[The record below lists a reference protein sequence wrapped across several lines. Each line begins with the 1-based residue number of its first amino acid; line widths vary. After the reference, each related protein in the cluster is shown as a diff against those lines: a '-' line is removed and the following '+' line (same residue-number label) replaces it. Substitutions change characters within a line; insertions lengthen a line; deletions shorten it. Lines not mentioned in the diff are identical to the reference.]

1 GSLGFLFGSW
11 VASVA
16 PGLGIGPE
24 VFAVAGMA
32 AVFGS
37 ASRAPLTSIVFAL
50 EVTRDYQGALPIVVT
65 VVIAELV
72 GEVLMEDSI
81 MTKRLAVRGLRVRHV
96 YDYNPLRQVR
106 IASIMSAPAV
116 TVEASMPVVE
126 LYKLMTAVEHPFNLR
141 KRLIVVSCEMPVG
154 VVTREQAYMGAADA
168 NSNLIVREICVKE
181 FESMGQDEYA
191 YDALR
196 RMSLS
201 DVSFVVV
208 TGDGGTV
215 VGYLSRGDL
224 VRALKP
230 KIEDETLIE

>member
-1 GSLGFLFGSW
+1 
-11 VASVA
+11 
-16 PGLGIGPE
+16 
-24 VFAVAGMA
+24 
-32 AVFGS
+32 
-37 ASRAPLTSIVFAL
+37 
-50 EVTRDYQGALPIVVT
+50 
-65 VVIAELV
+65 
-72 GEVLMEDSI
+72 
-81 MTKRLAVRGLRVRHV
+81 
-96 YDYNPLRQVR
+96 
-106 IASIMSAPAV
+106 
-116 TVEASMPVVE
+116 
-126 LYKLMTAVEHPFNLR
+126 
-141 KRLIVVSCEMPVG
+141 MPVG

-168 NSNLIVREICVKE
+168 NSNLIVMEICVKE
-181 FESMGQDEYA
+181 FESIGQDEYA